1 MTKDR
6 LQSLPL
12 SSLKE
17 IAKKEGISDYQN
29 LHREKLIDVVIEALE
44 EERNDRIT
52 HNNMAIRGEE
62 KKYDIFRDEEIE
74 AQDKNVYEIPS
85 SYNDTKIGLILVEP
99 QLAYSFWEISDKDKA
114 AYNETARSGKLFL
127 RVHEI
132 SCLVCE
138 ENNLPDFF
146 DIPIDIDD
154 SSWYI
159 NLPSFNS
166 RYYIELINLMY
177 GEEKKLARSGDIESP
192 AKTIHNIDEDLLMLT
207 GVYDFEDD
215 AENQGIPQRIISL
228 LSEKYLSNYE
238 DEE

>member
-12 SSLKE
+12 SSLKD
-17 IAKKEGISDYQN
+17 IAKKMGISDFES

-44 EERNDRIT
+44 EDRNDRII

-74 AQDKNVYEIPS
+74 AQDKTDYEIPS
-85 SYNDTKIGLILVEP
+85 SYNATKIGLILIEP
-99 QLAYSFWEISDKDKA
+99 QLAYSYWEISDKDKA
-114 AYNETARSGKLFL
+114 SYNETSRSGQLFL

-132 SCLVCE
+132 SCSSCE

-146 DIPIDIDD
+146 DIPIDIKDN
-154 SSWYI
+154 SWYI
-159 NLPSFNS
+159 NLPSYNS
-166 RYYIELINLMY
+166 RYYIEFINLMY
-177 GEEKKLARSGDIESP
+177 GEEKVLAASGVVESP
-192 AKTIHNIDEDLLMLT
+192 SKTIDNIDEDLLLLT

-215 AENQGIPQRIISL
+215 SDEQKIPQRIISM
-228 LSEKYLSNYE
+228 LSEKYLNDYGKE
-238 DEE
+238 D